1 MSMQNWSDEMILV
14 ELPAEP
20 ETTDELERVVRAVRD
35 RGDCGVVV
43 DLSGVTVLTST
54 SLAAL
59 LRLKKLLDDCGRPL
73 QLCSVGRAT
82 QGIISLTGLDE
93 VFEMVGDRFDALA
106 RAEAAPG
113 VAPAPKAV

>member
-1 MSMQNWSDEMILV
+1 MSIQNWSDKMILV

-20 ETTDELERVVRAVRD
+20 EASNELKRVLLAVRD

-43 DLSGVTVLTST
+43 DLSEVTVLTST

-59 LRLKKLLDDCGRPL
+59 LRLKKLLDDCGQSLR
-73 QLCSVGRAT
+73 LCSVGHAT
-82 QGIISLTGLDE
+82 QGIISLTGLDD
-93 VFEMVGDRFDALA
+93 VFEIVGDRFDALA

-113 VAPAPKAV
+113 VAPEPKVV